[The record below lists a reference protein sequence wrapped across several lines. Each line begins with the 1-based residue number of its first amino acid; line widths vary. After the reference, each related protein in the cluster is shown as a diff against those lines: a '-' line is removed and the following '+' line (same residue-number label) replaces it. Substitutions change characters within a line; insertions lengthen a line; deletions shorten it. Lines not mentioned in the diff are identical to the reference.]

1 MKFQKVLFFTLLFS
15 LIVFQFFFL
24 TPVSIKASGNQPP
37 ADKSVGLDNPLG
49 GTDIPPIIS
58 RIITHALG
66 IVGALAL
73 LMFIWGGFIWMTA
86 AGNTERVKK
95 GMNTLLWATIGLVVI
110 FASYVILKFI
120 FDVLT
125 KRA

>member
-1 MKFQKVLFFTLLFS
+1 MKFRKILLFTLLFS

-24 TPVSIKASGNQPP
+24 IPVLIKVSGKVAL
-37 ADKSVGLDNPLG
+37 ADEVELDDPLG
-49 GTDIPPIIS
+49 KRNIPLIIS
-58 RIITHALG
+58 GIITHVLG

-73 LMFIWGGFIWMTA
+73 LMFIWGGLIWMTA
-86 AGNTERVKK
+86 AGNPEKVKK
-95 GMNTLLWATIGLVVI
+95 GTNTLVWATIGLVVI

-125 KRA
+125 RKV